1 VRINKN
7 PKKQESVDL
16 ARQTFFNLKNREDLR
31 HFVDKS
37 SVFYKSQLNDN
48 IDSLNASVLLVE
60 DNWVQQKSIKEL
72 LWKS

>member
-1 VRINKN
+1 MRINKN